1 MKLRSRK
8 QTKRTKARAKK
19 QSFDDRFAF
28 QEPAVN
34 KDAAAGMAARTR
46 ELEKQGN
53 DFAFKPLHF

>member
-1 MKLRSRK
+1 VKLKSKSQRK
-8 QTKRTKARAKK
+8 GARAKK